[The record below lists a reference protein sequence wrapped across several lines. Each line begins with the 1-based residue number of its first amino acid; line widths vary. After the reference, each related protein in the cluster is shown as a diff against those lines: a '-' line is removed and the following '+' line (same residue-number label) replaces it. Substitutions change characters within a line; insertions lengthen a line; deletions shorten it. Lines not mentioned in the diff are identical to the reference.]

1 MGQAWVSVKGAS
13 FQKFQ
18 ETACRDLTALNE
30 NPGCGAERQT
40 PLCRG
45 AALYA
50 TRPSRGLRES
60 RSLSASSLMEMVQ
73 GARHTLPHN
82 PPRELRG
89 MRKLKLREGEEN
101 ARSHT
106 TPMLQ
111 GWDSNVNGHSC
122 LGRASRGPHGRGMYR
137 VRDP

>member
-60 RSLSASSLMEMVQ
+60 RSLSASSLMEMVYKEPDT
-73 GARHTLPHN
+73 HFLIILPVSC
-82 PPRELRG
+82 
-89 MRKLKLREGEEN
+89 EG
-101 ARSHT
+101 
-106 TPMLQ
+106 
-111 GWDSNVNGHSC
+111 
-122 LGRASRGPHGRGMYR
+122 
-137 VRDP
+137 